1 MRRFVS
7 YIGLARMI
15 ASLLVAGKSQ
25 TPALA
30 NALPNY
36 LLPWD
41 NGVGRYV
48 SCGNGDCEHTGMG
61 QYAWDLTGSW
71 PVRAGSTGTVV
82 AFVDPYS
89 TAQGGCGSQ
98 FANNAN
104 YVTINSGGRELI
116 RIILMP

>member
-36 LLPWD
+36 LLPWA

-61 QYAWDLTGSW
+61 QYAWAFTGTW
-71 PVRAGSTGTVV
+71 RVRAGATGPLV
-82 AFVDPYS
+82 AFVDTYS
-89 TAQGGCGSQ
+89 PARAGCCSQ
-98 FANNAN
+98 FATNA
-104 YVTINSGGRELI
+104 TH
-116 RIILMP
+116 